1 MSRLA
6 LIPLLLAVTWS
17 APAQAQQTQLWRL
30 VARSDVIAT
39 GVVEFPAGPVA
50 PRNYVL
56 LPVSEARLL
65 KGATDQPFVI
75 RWFSEPGPNG
85 LSAEQLARVAGS
97 SSIVFALRAE
107 EALYFAGD
115 TPDAVQPAQP
125 AATAAVEAEIARQAE
140 VLASWQADSDVPHY
154 AEVRAIIEAI
164 IALPPASRE
173 ERRSGATEQQR
184 LFDRLVALGVEAVP
198 AIVEQMDDD
207 RALASPMI
215 SLINHAPGAFERTRH
230 YGPKAMVDA
239 LAAVLNQ
246 LTGESFGF
254 IYNGGTAAERDASI
268 RGWRIYLDNLRTSA
282 GD

>member
-30 VARSDVIAT
+30 VAQSDVIAT
-39 GVVEFPAGPVA
+39 GAMELPAGPIA
-50 PRNYVL
+50 QRSYVQ

-65 KGATDQPFVI
+65 KGAIDQPLVI

-85 LSAEQLARVAGS
+85 PLAEQLASVAGS
-97 SSIVFALRAE
+97 SSIVFARRAG

-140 VLASWQADSDVPHY
+140 VLANWKADSDVPHH

-164 IALPPASRE
+164 VALPSASRD
-173 ERRSGATEQQR
+173 ERRSEATEQQR
-184 LFDRLVALGVEAVP
+184 LFDRLVELGAGAVP

-215 SLINHAPGAFERTRH
+215 SLINHAPDAFEGIRH
-230 YGPKAMVDA
+230 YEPKAMVDA

-246 LTGESFGF
+246 LTGENFGF
-254 IYNGGTAAERDASI
+254 IHNGGTASERDASV
-268 RGWRIYLDNLRTSA
+268 RGWRLYLDNLRTSA